1 MSNTISSIP
10 NLLFRYYSTPNNQN
24 NIFHIGETN
33 THNYE
38 TNNYETN
45 EYETNEYEV
54 DSDTDSIIDHE
65 IDGINPETI
74 FYMED
79 GYEYSL
85 NDLKNLDKETR
96 ESIIDFI
103 VEDEYD
109 IAIAV
114 EEYLYNELETL
125 TSSFQNTELIKTR
138 NLLKQFIRIL
148 NH

>member
-24 NIFHIGETN
+24 NIFPIGETN

-38 TNNYETN
+38 TN
-45 EYETNEYEV
+45 EYEV
-54 DSDTDSIIDHE
+54 DYDTDSIIEQE

-79 GYEYSL
+79 DYEYSL

>member
-38 TNNYETN
+38 TN
-45 EYETNEYEV
+45 EYEV
-54 DSDTDSIIDHE
+54 DYDTDSIIEQE

-79 GYEYSL
+79 DYEYSL